1 MCRSIPLTQVGMIS
15 FDIDDDAP
23 PPTCFEVPY
32 SGNDPSPVTCS
43 DRRKRSVRQPSLPQA
58 PSRAEVKTLVKM
70 AYNDYIRG
78 VGGDGYIVVPGAPGD
93 PGSFTA
99 VDSDVTVM
107 CVSSLI
113 SNYQCGA
120 AGTGESNNR
129 WTRIS
134 FTIPD
139 VSIIY
144 NICSRNSKLRTCT
157 YIGCI
162 WFL

>member
-23 PPTCFEVPY
+23 PPTCFEAESY
-32 SGNDPSPVTCS
+32 SGLPVEDPHPIECR

-78 VGGDGYIVVPGAPGD
+78 VGGYGYLVVPGAPGD

-144 NICSRNSKLRTCT
+144 NICSRNPKLRK
-157 YIGCI
+157 
-162 WFL
+162 